1 VAITGAA
8 GMLARA
14 LIPALERAGHEV
26 LAPPEAEADVT
37 RYESLRAVLAPFRPD
52 WVAHLA
58 AFTRVDDCEADPD
71 RAFLVNGLG
80 ARNAALAAA
89 AAGAAVIALSTD
101 YVFDGRGTRPYREYD
116 PVAPLSV
123 YGRSKW
129 AGEEAVRDATTRHVV
144 VRSAWLYG
152 AGGANFVDSILRK
165 ARHGEPLAVV
175 DDQRGAPTW
184 TVDLADGLV
193 RLMAAGQFGTY
204 HCTNRGDCT
213 WHELAAHVLACAGI
227 DAPVARTS
235 TAELGRP
242 APRPA
247 YSVLD
252 NGWCEHVT
260 GARMPHWKQAV
271 ERYLGAAAP
280 PGQLPPPTGRGGMS

>member
-1 VAITGAA
+1 VKVVVTGAA

-14 LIPALERAGHEV
+14 LVPALERAGHQV
-26 LAPPEAEADVT
+26 LAPPESDADVT
-37 RYESLRAVLAPFRPD
+37 RYESLRAAIEPFRPD

-58 AFTRVDDCEADPD
+58 AFTRVDDCESDPD
-71 RAFLVNGLG
+71 LAFRVNGLG
-80 ARNAALAAA
+80 ARNAALVAAA
-89 AAGAAVIALSTD
+89 TGAAVLALSTD
-101 YVFDGRGTRPYREYD
+101 YVFDGRATRPYREYD
-116 PVAPLSV
+116 PPAPLST

-129 AGEEAVRDATTRHVV
+129 AGEEAVRDVAPRHVI
-144 VRSAWLYG
+144 VRSAWMFG
-152 AGGANFVDSILRK
+152 AGGANFVDAVLRK

-184 TVDLADGLV
+184 TADLAGALV
-193 RLMAAGQFGTY
+193 RLMASAQFGTY

-213 WHELAAHVLACAGI
+213 WHELAEHVLARAHI
-227 DAPVARTS
+227 DAPVGRIS

-260 GARMPHWKQAV
+260 GARMPHWKNAV
-271 ERYLGAAAP
+271 DRYLDGETLRA
-280 PGQLPPPTGRGGMS
+280 